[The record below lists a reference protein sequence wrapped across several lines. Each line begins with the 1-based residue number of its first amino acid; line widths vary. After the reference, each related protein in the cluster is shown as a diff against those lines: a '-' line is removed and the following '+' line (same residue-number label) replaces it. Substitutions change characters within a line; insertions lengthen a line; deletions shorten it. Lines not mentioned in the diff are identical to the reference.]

1 MTEFIAE
8 LFSKIF
14 NDNVV
19 LATIFVSMVPIME
32 LKGGIPFGM
41 SKAFWGNNA
50 LSRWSAFWSAFLGC
64 SIVVVVLYFTFVPIM
79 KFLRKTKVF
88 KGLANFIDSRINQ
101 KTQDISKLE
110 CESDEADGKI
120 NSKTQSQVDTRNQRC
135 FSKQELYKM
144 LGVFIFV
151 AIPLPLTG
159 VWMGTCIAVAIGLNF
174 WKTAISAILGNLV
187 AGIIISTICV
197 MFPQFTHWLIYI
209 FLILVVVVIIVEIIK
224 HKIGKK

>member
-101 KTQDISKLE
+101 KTQDISKIL
-110 CESDEADGKI
+110 AA
-120 NSKTQSQVDTRNQRC
+120 T
-135 FSKQELYKM
+135 
-144 LGVFIFV
+144 
-151 AIPLPLTG
+151 
-159 VWMGTCIAVAIGLNF
+159 NF
-174 WKTAISAILGNLV
+174 
-187 AGIIISTICV
+187 
-197 MFPQFTHWLIYI
+197 Y
-209 FLILVVVVIIVEIIK
+209 
-224 HKIGKK
+224 